1 MAEVVGQW
9 TGREMKALRL
19 ARRLSQRQ
27 YAAHLGLS
35 DVALSSAERKGAAMV
50 LRMETQQ
57 ILDTDLEQASESVR
71 ERFWLLRDEKREADL
86 AAASA
91 TRTTSDIAVPSWHL
105 PDESGTAGLK
115 EFVES
120 SSRVFVLCG
129 PAGTGKSTLIRAA
142 VDALTENA
150 AVQIHPATTAEPASL
165 AADILRY
172 GSVPV
177 GPDPLLAIEN
187 AAESLTRPL
196 LVVLD
201 GINTE
206 DTMRSVGRAVDAILR
221 QAVTTALRFVLVVR
235 TPPAPD
241 LSEFPLLSASVYRRD
256 SVASH
261 TTAAWTP
268 ADAARAWEQERP
280 ESLPTFADL
289 PPQLR
294 DLIRLPM
301 FMRMVRDGAV
311 GTAVQ
316 DASPYLLVDQCV
328 RVIATRSDHDVDETL
343 RILGDAAVA
352 DLSRHLPMIT
362 SWHSP
367 AAAPRDFLVPA
378 GLAQRTAGGRVKF
391 SHDMIREYFAAARL
405 ERMTAKQGR
414 SHLVEVISGLSR
426 AADASAI
433 AVGLHRFFVMAVDE
447 ADPGALS
454 AVALAPGLAG
464 TSALARLLDVAA
476 DGMRFTTLD
485 VLRSCARSCAGSPD
499 SLQVVRALL
508 RQPSFPEA
516 LGAGWHRWL
525 FTVLHDHGSHVWDD
539 VAQHVE
545 AMFDGSEATQFID
558 AADRNAPEVAAFLAR
573 HVNLFIT
580 SDDRAGLI
588 DALLAHQDWRVRAA
602 VAAGLA
608 QVSVASSAVVQ
619 GLQHLVGDR
628 DYKVRAAGT
637 SLLRTAPENVV
648 SDVLPVLLDDDVW
661 YVRARALEQLARR
674 EAPAMLV
681 TSALAQC
688 RSQDAWHH
696 APRYVLDLMDR
707 LTLLCDD
714 PARLEMTTV
723 PRAVVPLLR
732 EVRTGAL
739 VVEAERAD
747 LLAGLAARSGT
758 WLASREGQAV
768 AAQLKS
774 GERGSGLT
782 TSETYRRLRG
792 SRHLQVAL
800 DVADL
805 DLAVAV
811 AQAAAGAGARFIEVG
826 DPLIKANGVFAIETI
841 KRAVPD
847 ALVVAEMMS
856 SDWGRDQV
864 ENAIEYGADV
874 VLLIGPAT
882 HASVAAACAAA
893 RRLGTSILL
902 DAPAERHSA
911 EWVRDMARAGVDGL
925 VVTTNIDLG
934 PGGREP
940 LLRAKQIRT
949 WTQLPVAVSGGF
961 TAADPSVVSSRDW
974 DVLIA
979 GRAVTE
985 SADPR
990 RATAA
995 LTSLISQMTERNP

>member
-1 MAEVVGQW
+1 
-9 TGREMKALRL
+9 MKALRL

-71 ERFWLLRDEKREADL
+71 ERFWLLRDEKQKADL
-86 AAASA
+86 SAASA
-91 TRTTSDIAVPSWHL
+91 TRTASALGVPNWHL
-105 PDESGTAGLK
+105 PDEPGTARLK
-115 EFVES
+115 EFAES
-120 SSRVFVLCG
+120 DSRVFVLCG

-142 VDALTENA
+142 TEALSENA
-150 AVQIHPATTAEPASL
+150 AVQIHPATTVEPASL

-177 GPDPLLAIEN
+177 GADPLLTIER

-196 LVVLD
+196 VVVLD

-206 DTMRSVGRAVDAILR
+206 DTVRSVGRAVDTILR

-235 TPPAPD
+235 TPPSPD
-241 LSEFPLLSASVYRRD
+241 LSEFPLLSASVFRPD
-256 SVASH
+256 SGASH
-261 TTAAWTP
+261 TTSAWTP
-268 ADAARAWEQERP
+268 VDTARAWEQERP
-280 ESLPTFADL
+280 EGLPTFADL
-289 PPQLR
+289 PSQLR
-294 DLIRLPM
+294 DFVRLPM
-301 FMRMVRDGAV
+301 FMSMVRDGAV

-316 DASPYLLVDQCV
+316 EASPYLLVDQCV
-328 RVIATRSDHDVDETL
+328 RAIATRSGHGVDETL
-343 RILGDAAVA
+343 RTLGDAAVA
-352 DLSRHLPMIT
+352 DLSRHLPLIT

-367 AAAPRDFLVPA
+367 TKAPPDFVVPA
-378 GLAQRTAGGRVKF
+378 GLAQRTTGGRVEF
-391 SHDMIREYFAAARL
+391 SHDLVREYFAAARL
-405 ERMTAKQGR
+405 EQVTAKQGR
-414 SHLVEVISGLSR
+414 SHLVDVISGLSL
-426 AADASAI
+426 AADASAV

-447 ADPGALS
+447 ADPSALS
-454 AVALAPGLAG
+454 AVALAPGLG

-485 VLRSCARSCAGSPD
+485 VLRSCAKSCAGSPD

-508 RQPSFPEA
+508 RQPSLPEA
-516 LGAGWHRWL
+516 LGGGWHRWL
-525 FTVLHDHGSHVWDD
+525 FTMLQSHGSHVWDD
-539 VAQHVE
+539 AAQHVE
-545 AMFDGSEATQFID
+545 ALFDSSEAARFVE
-558 AADRNAPEVAAFLAR
+558 AADLGAPEVAAFLAR

-580 SDDRAGLI
+580 PDDRTGLV
-588 DALLAHQDWRVRAA
+588 DALLAHEDWRVRAA

-608 QVSVASSAVVQ
+608 QVSAASSAVAH
-619 GLQHLVGDR
+619 GLQHLAGDR
-628 DYKVRAAGT
+628 DYKVRAAAT
-637 SLLRTAPENVV
+637 PLLRTAPEHVV
-648 SDVLPVLLDDDVW
+648 ANVLPVLLDDDVW

-674 EAPAMLV
+674 EAPANLV
-681 TSALAQC
+681 TSALARC
-688 RSQDAWHH
+688 RSQDAWRH
-696 APRYVLDLMDR
+696 APRYVRDLMDR

-714 PARLEMTTV
+714 PARLKLTTV

-739 VVEAERAD
+739 VVEAERAG
-747 LLAGLAARSGT
+747 LLADLAARSGT
-758 WLASREGQAV
+758 WLAAREGQSV
-768 AAQLKS
+768 AAELAS
-774 GERGSGLT
+774 GESRSGLT

-792 SRHLQVAL
+792 GRHLQVAL

-811 AQAAAGAGARFIEVG
+811 AQAAAGAGAGFIEVG

-864 ENAIEYGADV
+864 ENAVEYGADV

-961 TAADPSVVSSRDW
+961 TAADPSVVSSLDW

-995 LTSLISQMTERNP
+995 LTSLISQTTGRNP